1 MSVLRPLPSHPNL
14 EFEKKEAKALARRL
28 DIRLADAQ
36 LRIAREYGFASWPKL
51 VRYFGTVERQE
62 PVAMM
67 PGSLEEC
74 ERDAR
79 SLLGSHRSRRG
90 FAGNVLAAYI
100 PRFYGKS
107 VDEIHAAEV
116 KEEEARL
123 ATARMYGCPSW
134 EALLAQVTERQEN
147 FGLRDKRDPH
157 ELIRSA
163 LLSRDLPWLE
173 RILTEHPGP
182 EMLNRALCGQ
192 MYMSPDIV
200 CYLLD
205 RGADPNWVAPNGLP
219 VLEHALLRY
228 WNGAAVDLLAQRA
241 TPRQA
246 LWISAG
252 LGDVDGVQR
261 SLDASGKPTAAARR
275 LRPEFDIAG
284 QRGFPTHPNPG
295 DEDILLQAFFVAML
309 NGRAG
314 VMEYMASRGF
324 DVNTLIWDSPL
335 LNIAVGN
342 SWEPVVE
349 SLMRC
354 GANPDLK
361 GWHPDMSARE
371 IARELLDQTPADPK
385 RRRVAIVIGGQT
397 DRRTD
402 G

>member
-1 MSVLRPLPSHPNL
+1 
-14 EFEKKEAKALARRL
+14 
-28 DIRLADAQ
+28 
-36 LRIAREYGFASWPKL
+36 
-51 VRYFGTVERQE
+51 
-62 PVAMM
+62 
-67 PGSLEEC
+67 
-74 ERDAR
+74 
-79 SLLGSHRSRRG
+79 
-90 FAGNVLAAYI
+90 
-100 PRFYGKS
+100 
-107 VDEIHAAEV
+107 V

-295 DEDILLQAFFVAML
+295 DEEILLQAFFVAML